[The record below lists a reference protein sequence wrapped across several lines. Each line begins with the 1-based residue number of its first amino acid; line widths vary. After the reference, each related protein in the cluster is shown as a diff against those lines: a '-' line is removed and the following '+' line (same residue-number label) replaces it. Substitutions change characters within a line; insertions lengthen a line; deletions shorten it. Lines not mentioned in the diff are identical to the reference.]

1 MKFSFA
7 FLLLTL
13 CMVMQSI
20 AQPNPELALADQYFA
35 DAQYDEALELYDKF
49 YKQAPTEQLALRV
62 VACYERQ
69 NKYEDL
75 IKFLDKSIKKQP
87 EIVVLP
93 FIKGLTQEKLG
104 KFPDAEATYASAQRG
119 LQSNGDFVRVGA
131 FLYQASKLDLAQQVY
146 LLGRKKARTE
156 FAFANELAN
165 VYAQKAEY
173 TAATQEYLNMYFE
186 SPESLNT
193 MTLDLLNMVNDQSK
207 DEIEKVLLQT
217 AERKGNDIGVRQLL
231 YEFYVLTGNFMEA
244 FIQVKAL
251 DRTFQEDGDRV
262 MRFAESM
269 RSNKNY
275 DLANKAL
282 DYIIEKRVESP
293 YYQRA
298 FLEKAVNGELKAFE
312 QVPVNVAAIGEAV
325 SAYTALIEK
334 FGLQPPYFEAI
345 FRRAN
350 LQVFYLNELEQPAKD
365 LAEICTKA
373 ISRDDWARALL
384 LLGDIQLI
392 QQQIFEAKQTYT
404 KVSEQFRDRQT
415 GALAKYKLAQLMY
428 YNGEFGLSQAMLGAI
443 KDNTSNDIS
452 NDAIKLNLTI
462 MDNAAMDSIPTALKR
477 FAYAQLLIYQRQ
489 YAPATRLLDSVA
501 NAFPGHPLSDE
512 ILWEKA
518 NISLRQNDTKTALEY
533 LDRML
538 QNFPTDIL
546 GDDALYTKARIYD
559 FTLKN
564 GELALKYY
572 MEFLTNYPGSLYSVE
587 VRKRVRDLRAKAG

>member
-1 MKFSFA
+1 
-7 FLLLTL
+7 
-13 CMVMQSI
+13 
-20 AQPNPELALADQYFA
+20 
-35 DAQYDEALELYDKF
+35 
-49 YKQAPTEQLALRV
+49 
-62 VACYERQ
+62 
-69 NKYEDL
+69 
-75 IKFLDKSIKKQP
+75 
-87 EIVVLP
+87 
-93 FIKGLTQEKLG
+93 
-104 KFPDAEATYASAQRG
+104 
-119 LQSNGDFVRVGA
+119 
-131 FLYQASKLDLAQQVY
+131 
-146 LLGRKKARTE
+146 
-156 FAFANELAN
+156 
-165 VYAQKAEY
+165 
-173 TAATQEYLNMYFE
+173 
-186 SPESLNT
+186 
-193 MTLDLLNMVNDQSK
+193 
-207 DEIEKVLLQT
+207 
-217 AERKGNDIGVRQLL
+217 
-231 YEFYVLTGNFMEA
+231 
-244 FIQVKAL
+244 
-251 DRTFQEDGDRV
+251 
-262 MRFAESM
+262 
-269 RSNKNY
+269 
-275 DLANKAL
+275 
-282 DYIIEKRVESP
+282 
-293 YYQRA
+293 
-298 FLEKAVNGELKAFE
+298 
-312 QVPVNVAAIGEAV
+312 
-325 SAYTALIEK
+325 
-334 FGLQPPYFEAI
+334 LQPPYFEAI

-350 LQVFYLNELEQPAKD
+350 LQVFYLNELTQPAKD

-533 LDRML
+533 LDRIL